1 MSFSLS
7 IKQLLNVD
15 DFNIYFAVEV
25 LTRMRAQIYFTV
37 SVFLH
42 FESHFNIKWPES
54 YFWYIWY
61 STQIFFFLYIYQIP
75 CRLEMWLKP
84 DHRTAAVVS
93 LNSCELQWIQMVT
106 VYMEGKRSVTTN
118 SGFIVLFCSFCC
130 TNFQLYPIT
139 VQLLNFSLSSESRL
153 HFHFLCNTW

>member
-61 STQIFFFLYIYQIP
+61 STKIFFFYIYQIP
-75 CRLEMWLKP
+75 CRLKMWLKP

-118 SGFIVLFCSFCC
+118 SGFISCSVHFAVQTFSCILL
-130 TNFQLYPIT
+130 LYS
-139 VQLLNFSLSSESRL
+139 F
-153 HFHFLCNTW
+153 